1 MIFQLCWWGTGIL
14 SYFRRQ
20 RGIPWWSSGWD
31 SVLSLPR
38 AWVLSQVGKLRS
50 CKLYM
55 RAKSLQSCL
64 TLCDPMEYSLP
75 GSSVH
80 GILQARVLEWV
91 AMPSSRGSSQ
101 PRGWTQVS
109 CIGRSGFFTA
119 STTWEAVLAAK
130 KKENEETERACLR
143 KINKEIMVKPWF
155 CYLLVLY
162 CHVTLENYLTGH
174 TGAIG
179 HRGQEGVPS
188 SHLSTALCAIC
199 SLLPAEDLIDST
211 AQRQRQPS
219 ENAGSQT
226 MQPANALLKAQA
238 MPNRNINSKEQKEK
252 LNLYVLI

>member
-55 RAKSLQSCL
+55 CAKSVQSCL
-64 TLCDPMEYSLP
+64 TLCDPMEYSPP

-130 KKENEETERACLR
+130 KR
-143 KINKEIMVKPWF
+143 KMKKQRE
-155 CYLLVLY
+155 
-162 CHVTLENYLTGH
+162 
-174 TGAIG
+174 
-179 HRGQEGVPS
+179 
-188 SHLSTALCAIC
+188 
-199 SLLPAEDLIDST
+199 PAW
-211 AQRQRQPS
+211 
-219 ENAGSQT
+219 
-226 MQPANALLKAQA
+226 
-238 MPNRNINSKEQKEK
+238 EK
-252 LNLYVLI
+252 LTRRSW